1 MVAASFL
8 SQSNSS
14 SRLVFAPPDEATTS
28 VRSLVVLLCQGK
40 QVSLEESE
48 VECSS
53 PSTHLP
59 WLRSLD
65 TRNEMVKIST
75 KLSHTDRSIQSP
87 NRSET
92 HLPPPVHRPLYRSST
107 DTAPRTPLLGT
118 LVRLRRT
125 RVGHALGPNARPYA
139 PAQSAGTGSIYKHGL
154 SLHAPAQS
162 TGRGL
167 NLQAR
172 FERRML
178 FRTPCGISGLALDP
192 HGTQDSVRSPGS
204 PGRVARIGCHTV
216 RDGRPRFAS
225 CMGHRSTH
233 QALDTARDPSCEPG
247 CHMTSR
253 VPRIAHSVHL
263 MSPYEIP
270 PPYGIPHQTHHPA
283 RDPWHLPSHTAIEP
297 MITCGISGPG
307 FNLEWG
313 PVSPTTSDLP
323 RGVSDGTPDPV
334 RDHGSRIQSPM
345 EPRIPSEIPHRIPHW
360 VAVRPRPKGTS
371 LRQ

>member
-1 MVAASFL
+1 MNAACYSGHRAAS
-8 SQSNSS
+8 Q
-14 SRLVFAPPDEATTS
+14 A
-28 VRSLVVLLCQGK
+28 
-40 QVSLEESE
+40 
-48 VECSS
+48 
-53 PSTHLP
+53 
-59 WLRSLD
+59 
-65 TRNEMVKIST
+65 
-75 KLSHTDRSIQSP
+75 SHWIT
-87 NRSET
+87 
-92 HLPPPVHRPLYRSST
+92 
-107 DTAPRTPLLGT
+107 
-118 LVRLRRT
+118 
-125 RVGHALGPNARPYA
+125 
-139 PAQSAGTGSIYKHGL
+139 
-154 SLHAPAQS
+154 
-162 TGRGL
+162 
-167 NLQAR
+167 
-172 FERRML
+172 
-178 FRTPCGISGLALDP
+178 

-204 PGRVARIGCHTV
+204 PGRVARIGCDTV

-283 RDPWHLPSHTAIEP
+283 RDPGHLPSHTAIEP

-323 RGVSDGTPDPV
+323 HGVSDGTPDPV

>member
-1 MVAASFL
+1 MAASIL

-14 SRLVFAPPDEATTS
+14 SRLVFADPDEATAS
-28 VRSLVVLLCQGK
+28 IRSLVVLRFQGK
-40 QVSLEESE
+40 LMSHEEGQ
-48 VECSS
+48 VECLTSS
-53 PSTHLP
+53 AHLP
-59 WLRSLD
+59 HPAWLRSL
-65 TRNEMVKIST
+65 
-75 KLSHTDRSIQSP
+75 QSF
-87 NRSET
+87 RT
-92 HLPPPVHRPLYRSST
+92 QIVRFRAQIALKRTFRPPLHRPPYRSNT

-154 SLHAPAQS
+154 SLHAPTQS

-283 RDPWHLPSHTAIEP
+283 RDPGHLPSHTAIEP

-360 VAVRPRPKGTS
+360 VAVRPRPRGTS